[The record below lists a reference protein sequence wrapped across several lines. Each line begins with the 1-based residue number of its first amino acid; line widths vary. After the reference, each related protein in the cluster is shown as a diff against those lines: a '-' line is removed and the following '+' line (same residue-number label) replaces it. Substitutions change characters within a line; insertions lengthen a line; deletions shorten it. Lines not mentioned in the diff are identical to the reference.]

1 MIKCLILGGTGFL
14 GINLCK
20 KLIDGGNEVSV
31 FARNGGHAQR
41 LCNLFPA
48 VEFIGGDF
56 SHKLDWDIMLKNIDV
71 VFHLISTTNPSNKD
85 LSYEFESNVLPT
97 INLLEGCKKNKVR
110 VIYFSSGGT
119 VYGMPRYLPIDEEHR
134 TEPISAYGIHK
145 LSIEKCIEYYGRTYG
160 VDYYILRISNPYGAY
175 QNPLGN
181 QGVIA
186 VFLAKILQNKTV
198 EIWGD
203 GSTIREYV
211 FVDDLVSACMLLL
224 SYVGGHR
231 VFNIG
236 SGRGYS
242 LKEVIQLI
250 KAKCGYSVNVNFV
263 EKRIQDVSANILDI
277 NLARKELQWEPTVD
291 LSEGLFRM
299 VDMWSMQDKEFL
311 FL

>member
-1 MIKCLILGGTGFL
+1 MSRCLILGGTGFL

-20 KLIDGGNEVSV
+20 ELINNGNKVFV
-31 FARNGGHAQR
+31 FARNGRRAQR
-41 LCNLFPA
+41 VCNLFPE
-48 VEFIGGDF
+48 VEFIRGDF
-56 SHKLDWDIMLKNIDV
+56 SSNIDWDVMLKTIDV
-71 VFHLISTTNPSNKD
+71 VFHLISTTNPSNHN
-85 LSYEFESNVLPT
+85 LFYEFESNVLPT
-97 INLLEGCKKNKVR
+97 INFLEGCKKNKVR

-175 QNPLGN
+175 QNHLGN

-186 VFLAKILQNKTV
+186 VFLAKIIQDKAI

-203 GSTIREYV
+203 GSTIRDYV
-211 FVDDLVSACMLLL
+211 FVDDLVSACILLL
-224 SYVGGHR
+224 SYNGGQR

-236 SGRGYS
+236 SGIGYS

-250 KAKCGYSVNVNFV
+250 KAKCGYPVNVAFIA
-263 EKRIQDVSANILDI
+263 KRIQDVSANILDVK
-277 NLARKELQWEPTVD
+277 LAQKELQWVPKVD
-291 LSEGLFRM
+291 LSEGICRM
-299 VDMWSMQDKEFL
+299 VDMWSMNNKEFI
-311 FL
+311 F